1 MLGHL
6 PTRLPAAQNR
16 DGEPDLHLHT
26 QHPPATAAGQRRCR
40 RRVRPPRSAR
50 GAPLPRLLA
59 ALLRNR
65 GAPAAARISAEIAIE
80 RLGSSAPAMLPRG
93 AERATSRREKA
104 PKCTSRSDSAVA
116 APNLGARAALH
127 LRARVPSCGQNASG
141 QLQQASQRHAE
152 AADCGQLV
160 TERRREVISRGSRH
174 AGRGAAGEGDGRRLT
189 CACRALRPWC
199 RGRRR
204 LTSDGRCS
212 GHSVRAQRLRAA
224 DLASHATALSDRRLG
239 SLLGGHEAPPF
250 AAAGPR
256 RVQEGRG
263 ADRRSRM
270 EAGTRAAGV
279 LPPTI

>member
-1 MLGHL
+1 METENQTCMCTHHHPSSSNRPKKVSAPRT
-6 PTRLPAAQNR
+6 PTAVGPWSSPAASSGHTPAQRGRTRSGKNQRRNR
-16 DGEPDLHLHT
+16 DWGGSG
-26 QHPPATAAGQRRCR
+26 AAHQQRCR
-40 RRVRPPRSAR
+40 GVPSAPPRDAR
-50 GAPLPRLLA
+50 R
-59 ALLRNR
+59 RR
-65 GAPAAARISAEIAIE
+65 SAAAVETRPSQPPIWARE
-80 RLGSSAPAMLPRG
+80 RH
-93 AERATSRREKA
+93 
-104 PKCTSRSDSAVA
+104 CTSVRES
-116 APNLGARAALH
+116 
-127 LRARVPSCGQNASG
+127 PSCGQNASG
-141 QLQQASQRHAE
+141 QLQQASQRPAE

-160 TERRREVISRGSRH
+160 AERRREGISRGSRH

-224 DLASHATALSDRRLG
+224 DLASHATVLSDRRLG

-270 EAGTRAAGV
+270 EVGTRAAGV